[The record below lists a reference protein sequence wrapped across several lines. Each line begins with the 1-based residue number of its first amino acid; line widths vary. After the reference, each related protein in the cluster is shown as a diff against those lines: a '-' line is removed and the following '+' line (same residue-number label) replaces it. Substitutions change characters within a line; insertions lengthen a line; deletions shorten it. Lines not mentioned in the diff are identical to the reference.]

1 MSHVRLFLEPG
12 TWNLEPGIQ
21 RGRWAAVFLR
31 LCFPGSLMSFPEG
44 RAFAERKRSCVTVCW
59 TGLQLFLVSE
69 QKFLQKEV
77 IAGTLREFSVMILTS
92 KNLRQVP

>member
-44 RAFAERKRSCVTVCW
+44 RAFAERKRVVRD
-59 TGLQLFLVSE
+59 GVLDGAAAFPG
-69 QKFLQKEV
+69 F
-77 IAGTLREFSVMILTS
+77 
-92 KNLRQVP
+92 